1 MPTRSPT
8 LRLLQAMFVTVL
20 RRDKAAA
27 LQGLRMLAILTNKPG
42 KPDDH
47 EGEQILRLLSNNL
60 DPAGRFWL
68 GTLHGARVGLEDPA
82 LEDPA
87 AGKLLAA

>member
-8 LRLLQAMFVTVL
+8 LRLLQAMFVAIL

-27 LQGLRMLAILTNKPG
+27 LQGLRMLTTLT
-42 KPDDH
+42 DDH

-82 LEDPA
+82 LEGLA

>member
-1 MPTRSPT
+1 MIIGMPTRSPT
-8 LRLLQAMFVTVL
+8 LRLLQAMFVAVL

-27 LQGLRMLAILTNKPG
+27 LQGLRMLTTLT
-42 KPDDH
+42 DDH

-82 LEDPA
+82 LEGPA

>member
-8 LRLLQAMFVTVL
+8 LRLLQAMFVAVL

-27 LQGLRMLAILTNKPG
+27 LQGLRMLTTLT
-42 KPDDH
+42 DDP

-68 GTLHGARVGLEDPA
+68 GTLHGARVGLDDPA
-82 LEDPA
+82 LDSPA

>member
-8 LRLLQAMFVTVL
+8 LRLLQAMFVAVL
-20 RRDKAAA
+20 RRDNAAA
-27 LQGLRMLAILTNKPG
+27 LQGLRMLTTLT
-42 KPDDH
+42 DDH

-82 LEDPA
+82 LEGPA

>member
-1 MPTRSPT
+1 MPPRSPT
-8 LRLLQAMFVTVL
+8 LRLLQAMFVAVL

-27 LQGLRMLAILTNKPG
+27 LQGLRMLTTLT
-42 KPDDH
+42 DDH
-47 EGEQILRLLSNNL
+47 EGEQVLRLLSNNL

-82 LEDPA
+82 LEGPA

>member
-1 MPTRSPT
+1 MLTT
-8 LRLLQAMFVTVL
+8 LT
-20 RRDKAAA
+20 
-27 LQGLRMLAILTNKPG
+27 
-42 KPDDH
+42 DDP

-82 LEDPA
+82 LEGPA

>member
-1 MPTRSPT
+1 
-8 LRLLQAMFVTVL
+8 MFVAVL
-20 RRDKAAA
+20 RRDNAAA
-27 LQGLRMLAILTNKPG
+27 LQGLRMLTSLA
-42 KPDDH
+42 DDP

-82 LEDPA
+82 LEGPA

>member
-8 LRLLQAMFVTVL
+8 LRLLQAMFVAVL

-27 LQGLRMLAILTNKPG
+27 LQGLRMLTTLT
-42 KPDDH
+42 DDH

-60 DPAGRFWL
+60 APAGRFWL

-82 LEDPA
+82 LEGPA

>member
-1 MPTRSPT
+1 MPARSPT
-8 LRLLQAMFVTVL
+8 LRLLQAMFVAVL

-27 LQGLRMLAILTNKPG
+27 RQGLRMLTTLT
-42 KPDDH
+42 DDH

-82 LEDPA
+82 LEGPA

>member
-1 MPTRSPT
+1 MPDRSPT
-8 LRLLQAMFVTVL
+8 LRLFQGLSVAVL
-20 RRDKAAA
+20 GRNAPAAR
-27 LQGLRMLAILTNKPG
+27 QGLRMLTAVA
-42 KPDDH
+42 DDP

-87 AGKLLAA
+87 AGKLQAA

>member
-1 MPTRSPT
+1 MIIGMPTRSPT
-8 LRLLQAMFVTVL
+8 LRLLQAMFVAVL

-27 LQGLRMLAILTNKPG
+27 LQGLRMLTTLT
-42 KPDDH
+42 DDH

-82 LEDPA
+82 LEGPA
-87 AGKLLAA
+87 AGKLLAT

>member
-1 MPTRSPT
+1 
-8 LRLLQAMFVTVL
+8 MFVAVL

-27 LQGLRMLAILTNKPG
+27 LQGLRMLTTLT
-42 KPDDH
+42 DDH
-47 EGEQILRLLSNNL
+47 EGEQVLRLLSNNL

-82 LEDPA
+82 LEGPA